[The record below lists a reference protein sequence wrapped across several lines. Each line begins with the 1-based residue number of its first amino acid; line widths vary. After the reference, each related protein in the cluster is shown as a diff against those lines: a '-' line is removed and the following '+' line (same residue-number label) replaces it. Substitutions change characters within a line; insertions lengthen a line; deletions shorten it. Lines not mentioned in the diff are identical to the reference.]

1 MSAKPQ
7 FFRIGVFVS
16 GGVALLVFALLVFG
30 GGQMFREKIQMETYI
45 RGSVQGIDLGTPVK
59 FRGVLI
65 GKVTKMSFAFTEYH
79 LKETDGLYNYVVLYM
94 EINREVF
101 PNMFTADLTPL
112 LTKSIEQ
119 GLRVRIEPQG
129 ITGLNYLDID
139 YFDPMRF
146 PALWPPWKPKV
157 YYVPSAP
164 GELTSFLDSINAIL
178 REVEKLNING
188 ISQTGT
194 ELLTNL
200 NKAVVGAQVE
210 KVSTDLQTLIKDSN
224 SVLQKAKI
232 PELTADATK
241 FVGEL
246 EASNREL
253 RQILKNIEPASE
265 LKAAQIR
272 EIVNNLAATSAN
284 LEQLS
289 AAVNQRPSLLLWGS
303 PPKAPTPKPTPAK
316 RR

>member
-1 MSAKPQ
+1 MSARPN
-7 FFRIGVFVS
+7 FFRIGVFVA
-16 GGVALLVFALLVFG
+16 GGVALLVLALLVFG
-30 GGQMFREKIQMETYI
+30 GGQMFSRKIEMETYVK
-45 RGSVQGIDLGTPVK
+45 GSVQGIDVGTPVK

-65 GKVTKMSFAFTEYH
+65 GKVTKIAFAFTEYH
-79 LKETDGLYNYVVLYM
+79 LQETDGLYNYVVLFM

-101 PNMFTADLTPL
+101 PNMFTDDLTPL
-112 LTKSIEQ
+112 LAKSVEQ

-139 YFDPMRF
+139 YFDPTRF
-146 PALWPPWKPKV
+146 PALWPPWKPEV

-194 ELLTNL
+194 ELLDNL
-200 NKAVVGAQVE
+200 NKAVVGAQVD
-210 KVSTDLQTLIKDSN
+210 KISGDLQTLIKDSN

-232 PELTADATK
+232 PELSADATK
-241 FVGEL
+241 LMAGL
-246 EASNREL
+246 DASNREL
-253 RQILKNIEPASE
+253 QQILKNIEPATR
-265 LKAAQIR
+265 LKPDEVRKIM
-272 EIVNNLAATSAN
+272 NNLTATSAN

-303 PPKAPTPKPTPAK
+303 PPNTPPPKPTPARK
-316 RR
+316 R

>member
-16 GGVALLVFALLVFG
+16 GGVGLLVFAIIAFG
-30 GGQMFREKIQMETYI
+30 GGQMFREKIQVETYV

-65 GKVTKMSFAFTEYH
+65 GKVTKINFAFTEYH
-79 LKETDGLYNYVVLYM
+79 LKETDGLFNYVVLFM

-101 PNMFTADLTPL
+101 PNMFAADLTPL

-139 YFDPMRF
+139 YFDPTRF

-164 GELTSFLDSINAIL
+164 GELTSFLDSINGIM

-194 ELLTNL
+194 ELLENL

-210 KVSTDLQTLIKDSN
+210 KVSSDLQSLINDSH
-224 SVLQKAKI
+224 SVLQKARI

-241 FVGEL
+241 LVAGL

-253 RQILKNIEPASE
+253 RQILKNIEPASQ
-265 LKAAQIR
+265 LKAAQIQD
-272 EIVNNLAATSAN
+272 IINNLATTSAN

-289 AAVNQRPSLLLWGS
+289 AAVKQKPSLLLWG
-303 PPKAPTPKPTPAK
+303 APQQAATPKPSASKK
-316 RR
+316 R

>member
-1 MSAKPQ
+1 MSAKPD

-16 GGVALLVFALLVFG
+16 GGVGLLVFALLVFG
-30 GGQMFREKIQMETYI
+30 GGQMFRPKIEMETYVK
-45 RGSVQGIDLGTPVK
+45 GSVQGIDVGTPVK

-65 GKVTKMSFAFTEYH
+65 GKVTKIAFAFTEYH
-79 LKETDGLYNYVVLYM
+79 LKETDGLYNYVVLFM

-101 PNMFTADLTPL
+101 PNMFTDDLTPL
-112 LTKSIEQ
+112 LAKGIEQ

-139 YFDPMRF
+139 YFDPTRF
-146 PALWPPWKPKV
+146 PALWPPWKPEV

-178 REVEKLNING
+178 REVEKLNIGG

-194 ELLTNL
+194 ELLDNL
-200 NKAVVGAQVE
+200 NKAVVGAQVD
-210 KVSTDLQTLIKDSN
+210 KISGDLQTLIRDSN
-224 SVLQKAKI
+224 NVLQKARI
-232 PELTADATK
+232 PELSADASK
-241 FVGEL
+241 FLGEL

-253 RQILKNIEPASE
+253 RQILKNIEPATK
-265 LKAAQIR
+265 LNPAQVR
-272 EIVNNLAATSAN
+272 DIVSNLTTTTSN

-289 AAVNQRPSLLLWGS
+289 TEVKKRPSLLLWGS
-303 PPKAPTPKPTPAK
+303 PPKSPTPKPTPARK
-316 RR
+316 S